1 MAEPFI
7 GEIKMVGFNF
17 APQGWAFCDGA
28 LLSIQQNSA
37 LFSLLGTYYGG
48 DGRSTFGLPDLRG
61 RVPIHQ
67 GQGPGLSQYV
77 LGELAGSETVTVTPG
92 QMPAHNHL
100 IEAASDPGNTRSAG
114 GAVLAKEAA
123 GQTAVYNTTAAAGTP
138 LRSDSMTMSGG
149 NQPHPNVQ
157 PFLCVNFIIALVGI
171 YPTRS

>member
-7 GEIKMVGFNF
+7 GEIKMVGFNY
-17 APQGWAFCDGA
+17 APQGWAFCDGS
-28 LLSIQQNSA
+28 LLSIQQNTA
-37 LFSLLGTYYGG
+37 LFSLIGTYYGG

-77 LGELAGSETVTVTPG
+77 LGELGGTESVALTPG

-100 IEAASDPGNTRSAG
+100 IEAAAEAGNTRSAG

-123 GQTAVYNTTAAAGTP
+123 GQTAVYNSTAAASTP
-138 LRSDSMTMSGG
+138 LRTDSVTLAG
-149 NQPHPNVQ
+149 NNIAHPNVQ
-157 PFLCVNFIIALVGI
+157 PFQCVNFIIALVGI
-171 YPTRS
+171 YPPRS